1 MLSAPRP
8 LAADDQLEGFDCGK
22 PSLTDW
28 LHRYA
33 RQAQASGSARTF
45 VVVDKTAA
53 RQVVGYYSLAVG
65 QVDTVEVP
73 ERIRK
78 GMGQYPIPVIL
89 LARLAVD
96 ARYHRQGIGAGML
109 RDAIARAITIS
120 EQAGVRA
127 LMTHP
132 IDEDAAKFYLEFGF
146 VPSPAGENMLLLLL
160 KDAQRLL
167 ALPVPPP
174 SKR

>member
-1 MLSAPRP
+1 MVSAPRP
-8 LAADDQLEGFDCGK
+8 LGADDIVDGFDCGR
-22 PSLTDW
+22 PTLSEWLTR
-28 LHRYA
+28 HA

-45 VVVDKTAA
+45 VVIGGTAA
-53 RQVVGYYSLAVG
+53 ERRVIGYYSLTVG
-65 QVDTVEVP
+65 QVDTVHVP

-78 GMGQYPIPVIL
+78 GMGQYPIPIVL

-96 ARYHRQGIGAGML
+96 LQHHRQGIGAGML
-109 RDAIARAITIS
+109 KDAISRAITIS

-132 IDEDAAKFYLEFGF
+132 LDAIAAKFYVDFGF
-146 VPSPAGENMLLLLL
+146 APSPAGHEMLLLLL

-167 ALPVPPP
+167 R
-174 SKR
+174 S